1 MNLPHDYTA
10 SAQVGPGSLV
20 ALESP
25 GLPAL
30 ESGAP
35 AEFGGSGHE
44 WSPETLLTAAVADC
58 FVLSFRAIAAASKF
72 DWIDIKCEAT
82 GVLDKVE
89 RAIQFSGFQLQA
101 TLTVAE
107 GADASRAERLLEKSK
122 QACFIT
128 NSLKAPVE
136 LSIQLVT
143 Q

>member
-10 SAQVGPGSLV
+10 SAQVAPGSLV

-25 GLPAL
+25 GLPTL

-35 AEFGGSGHE
+35 AAFGGSGNE

-72 DWIDIKCEAT
+72 DWIDIQCEAT